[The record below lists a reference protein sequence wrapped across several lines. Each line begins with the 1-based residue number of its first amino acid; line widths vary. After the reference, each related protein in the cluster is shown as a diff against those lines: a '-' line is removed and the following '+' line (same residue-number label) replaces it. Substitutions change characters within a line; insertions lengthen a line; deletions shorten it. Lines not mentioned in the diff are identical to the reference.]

1 MNTMAKRNDFEDDI
15 DLYDDNYE
23 DESYERPKKKRK
35 QKPQDI
41 PTRTTTIRTT
51 MVPVLNKQ
59 YLNEALILN
68 IILGTATGLLLFS
81 PETVQGVHS
90 ILQWGIIILSI
101 VLFGRSFTK
110 SNAALANG
118 LSLGS
123 AGLYLIG
130 WGTELFSR
138 YFKENAPTEGFTV
151 LGASLP
157 FVGFILSIAAVLY
170 IVIAYNKERK

>member
-1 MNTMAKRNDFEDDI
+1 MSKREDYEDYI
-15 DLYDDNYE
+15 DYYDDEYE
-23 DESYERPKKKRK
+23 NEGRNHRKKKRN
-35 QKPQDI
+35 QDNKNNQI
-41 PTRTTTIRTT
+41 KTTIKTT
-51 MVPVLNKQ
+51 MIPVLNKQ

-81 PETVQGVHS
+81 PETVQGFHS

-118 LSLGS
+118 LSLGA

-130 WGTELFSR
+130 WGTELFSK
-138 YFKENAPTEGFTV
+138 YFKEDAPTEGFTV
-151 LGASLP
+151 LGVSLP
-157 FVGFILSIAAVLY
+157 FIGFILSIAAVLY
-170 IVIAYNKERK
+170 ILIAYNKERK

>member
-1 MNTMAKRNDFEDDI
+1 MSKREDYEDYI
-15 DLYDDNYE
+15 DYYDDEYE
-23 DESYERPKKKRK
+23 NEGRNHRKKKRN
-35 QKPQDI
+35 QDNKNNQI
-41 PTRTTTIRTT
+41 KTTIKTT
-51 MVPVLNKQ
+51 MIPVLNKQ

-81 PETVQGVHS
+81 PETVQGFHS

-118 LSLGS
+118 LSLGA

-130 WGTELFSR
+130 WGTELFSK
-138 YFKENAPTEGFTV
+138 YFKEDTPMEGFTV

-157 FVGFILSIAAVLY
+157 FIGFILSIVAVLY
-170 IVIAYNKERK
+170 ILIAYNKERK